1 MSGSFW
7 VLPGAIASG
16 VCVLGTFLRVC
27 LLATFP
33 ALSGVSVSGYLP
45 SGVSASFSGSFLP
58 GFGCSGCFRVLLGPS
73 GCFRVCLGASGC
85 CGVPVSPGTHERN
98 YLKTPNVVKSGRGRV
113 VKYRASLPEGRGF
126 NSE

>member
-33 ALSGVSVSGYLP
+33 ALSGVSVSGYRP
-45 SGVSASFSGSFLP
+45 SGVSASFLGPSFRVSGVSGVP
-58 GFGCSGCFRVLLGPS
+58 GVSGCFWVLPGAF
-73 GCFRVCLGASGC
+73 GCVWVLPGAAAC
-85 CGVPVSPGTHERN
+85 RFP
-98 YLKTPNVVKSGRGRV
+98 
-113 VKYRASLPEGRGF
+113 PESA
-126 NSE
+126 NENN